1 MNTSKNFGI
10 FNKANYHAMKCVKHI
25 LQSKSNA
32 IYSVRAETS
41 VLDAL
46 QVMMDKNIS
55 ALLVMEGLDLKGIFT
70 ERDYARKII
79 LQGKSSKETLISEVM
94 TAQLETVSMNST
106 IDHCMQIMTARHIRH
121 LPIVDDGKVGGMISI
136 GDLVKFVIEDQKQTI
151 EQLQSYISS

>member
-1 MNTSKNFGI
+1 
-10 FNKANYHAMKCVKHI
+10 MKTVKHI
-25 LQSKSNA
+25 LGNKPNA
-32 IYSVRAETS
+32 IHSVSPGTS

-55 ALLVMEGLDLKGIFT
+55 ALLVMESDSLKGIFT

-79 LQGKSSKETLISEVM
+79 LQGRSSKETLISDVM
-94 TAQLETVSMNST
+94 TAELETISLNSS
-106 IDHCMQIMTARHIRH
+106 IDQCMQIMTNRHIRH
-121 LPIVDDGKVGGMISI
+121 LPVVEDGKVGGMISI